1 MNADAAH
8 PGPRCENHRVSQSHE
23 SYLPCQG
30 LVQTGQND
38 PATVWGRAG
47 TGGTGK
53 TIWKGFFF
61 PPWEK
66 ELMWGATPFPP
77 FQHCCVKMWLE
88 PASPVTRLPVAGK
101 HTHQGARRF
110 SLELTV
116 FSFHCAQT
124 EWSWRERLVFLFML
138 LRTIWWGHCCWTQ
151 NSGAEFLPKIYVLC
165 GGGVRMCLRQPNECW
180 RHPATTVFTCECV
193 CVCV

>member
-1 MNADAAH
+1 MLPTQDHAVRITELANHMN
-8 PGPRCENHRVSQSHE
+8 PTS
-23 SYLPCQG
+23 
-30 LVQTGQND
+30 LVRDWSRQDKND
-38 PATVWGRAG
+38 PAMVWGRAG
-47 TGGTGK
+47 TGRTGK

-66 ELMWGATPFPP
+66 ELMGGATPFPP

-88 PASPVTRLPVAGK
+88 PASPVTGLPVAGK

-116 FSFHCAQT
+116 FWFHCAQT

-165 GGGVRMCLRQPNECW
+165 GGVYACVWDSQMNVEGILLPQYSR
-180 RHPATTVFTCECV
+180 V
-193 CVCV
+193 CVYKRYY